1 MYGFVEPSSGESEW
15 WLFER
20 VETQIMSLILEAFAQ
35 AQGINQE
42 NPALLVLNRAGWHI
56 TDKLEIPPG
65 LFLEFLPA
73 YYPELQPVE
82 RLWPLLDE
90 SIMNNV
96 LIHMKS

>member
-1 MYGFVEPSSGESEW
+1 M
-15 WLFER
+15 
-20 VETQIMSLILEAFAQ
+20 TLILEAFAQ

-42 NPALLVLNRAGWHI
+42 NPGLLVLDKAGWHI

-73 YYPELQPVE
+73 YSPELQTAE

-90 SIMNNV
+90 SIMNKV
-96 LIHMKS
+96 FDSYEELKQAIYYRAAE